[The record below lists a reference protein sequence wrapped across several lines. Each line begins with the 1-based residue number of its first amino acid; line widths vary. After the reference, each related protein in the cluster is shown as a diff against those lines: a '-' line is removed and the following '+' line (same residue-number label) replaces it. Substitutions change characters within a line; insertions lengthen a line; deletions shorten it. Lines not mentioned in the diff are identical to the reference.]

1 MILPRA
7 GPHPGF
13 NVWKGKI
20 HL

>member
-7 GPHPGF
+7 GPYPGF
-13 NVWKGKI
+13 NVWRSKI